1 MEDRMDHKLRKIIGA
16 TTMAIGLALAAPASA
31 QITGTIEAK
40 LVLTST
46 CTINTAV
53 FTGTAPHPTATY
65 SALDFGT
72 ATTAFA
78 QIDGSTSLSYTCSE
92 GSTPKITL
100 SGGSNPASTDRR
112 MRLGATSHYV
122 SYKLYTDSGRTS
134 EIPLDGVVNLSGN
147 NTATTLTI
155 YGRAFGAS
163 GLSVGSYT
171 DLVTVTLAL

>member
-1 MEDRMDHKLRKIIGA
+1 MDQTLRKFMAAA
-16 TTMAIGLALAAPASA
+16 TLIAASTACPAAA

-72 ATTAFA
+72 TTTAFT

-92 GSTPKITL
+92 GSAPKITL
-100 SGGSNPASTDRR
+100 SGGSNPNATDRR

-122 SYKLYTDSGRTS
+122 SYKLYSDSNRTVD
-134 EIPLDGVVNLSGN
+134 IPLDGELALSGN

-155 YGRAFGAS
+155 YGRALGAS
-163 GLSVGSYT
+163 GLSVGTYT
-171 DLVTVTLAL
+171 DLVTVTLTL